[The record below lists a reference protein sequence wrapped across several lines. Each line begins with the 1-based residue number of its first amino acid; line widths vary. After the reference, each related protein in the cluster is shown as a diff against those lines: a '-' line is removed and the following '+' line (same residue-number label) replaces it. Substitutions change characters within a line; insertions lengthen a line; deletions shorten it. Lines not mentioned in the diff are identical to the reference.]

1 MSDGSIE
8 QSLVGPHQ
16 NQSKTKELQDQ
27 GKKINLSLSEMA
39 QFFMK
44 MAEAFKAKKLKPGV
58 SIPGCNTYFLCKYLK
73 DTMLQAKTYLF
84 CAIRPEVTYLKY
96 TFATLGFAKNASVV
110 QLSPKKATTAKS
122 PAERKLMAEL
132 EKYKQMVE
140 QLSSQGGTNANNDGD
155 EVARLQEMLAQQQ
168 AELQRVVNEDEGPS
182 SGAARQAHEEQE
194 KKRKQ
199 YEKRGITLYE
209 SVDLATL
216 KEPYFV
222 NIDEDEFRTK
232 RFLYILKKNETTF
245 GPDGDI
251 RPPSFSVKKNHCTVL
266 CDVDCCKETFI
277 VGGDG
282 QTIVAPDVV
291 VLKGEKK
298 ELKSGDWVCMG
309 KEQLQFFVPSQDA
322 PEREPEAIFEE
333 IQRAFSTAAALANA
347 GSGGDELAKRIRE
360 LEAQNSELQAS
371 QNDGASTAGDT
382 APLAERQD
390 SMPRIQTSFDEA
402 EVMNVITLIKD
413 VKEICEDFDR
423 PMLDFEPVLARQD
436 RAEGGQ
442 GKTFIKVVHTKT
454 EQVSLISDADFAM
467 KHSML
472 KDDRLSML
480 MSFEANEEYVVS
492 DEHDPVSLFF
502 EDMFH
507 ICSGRHFCEYL
518 AYNFETEKEDK
529 DVTLVASTSPY
540 HNSGILNIDWMP
552 VGEPMEVESPEAMLG
567 KPWTF
572 RLKIINAA
580 LKVRTRQ
587 CYVSYIFPNESGEL
601 EKFITDTSEQ
611 ETMTPSFDYEKEHH
625 IPNVTQSFLDFVTG
639 KNGMDFDIWASPTYR
654 LPPTKIST
662 SNEIVATRFKQT
674 VVKSGPDAEIATLK
688 CENFSLHKQL
698 DAAIAELAKATDT
711 DVSLVKQRL
720 VSAVEQ
726 DEKINNPVSSSEEEE
741 EATVVLPP
749 QEKTASEP
757 ACYTSDLA

>member
-1 MSDGSIE
+1 MPDGTLE
-8 QSLVGPHQ
+8 QALVGPHP
-16 NQSKTKELQDQ
+16 NQSKTQELQNQ

-39 QFFMK
+39 QFFLK
-44 MAEAFKAKKLKPGV
+44 MAEAFKSKKLKPGM

-73 DTMLQAKTYLF
+73 DTVLNAKTYLF
-84 CAIRPEVTYLKY
+84 CAIRPEVTYMKY

-110 QLSPKKATTAKS
+110 QLAPKKATTAKS

-132 EKYKQMVE
+132 EKYKAMVE
-140 QLSSQGGTNANNDGD
+140 ELQKSSGGGPSSGAD
-155 EVARLQEMLAQQQ
+155 EVAKLQDMLAQQQ
-168 AELQRVVNEDEGPS
+168 AELQRVVNEEESPGVSD
-182 SGAARQAHEEQE
+182 AARRAAEEQE

-199 YEKRGITLYE
+199 YEKRGMTLYE
-209 SVDLATL
+209 TVDLQTFT
-216 KEPYFV
+216 EPYFV

-232 RFLYILKKNETTF
+232 RFLYVLSKPETSF

-251 RPPSFSVKKNHCTVL
+251 RPPSFSVKKNHCTVFHDGA
-266 CDVDCCKETFI
+266 DVAI

-282 QTIVAPDVV
+282 QTLVAPGTVV
-291 VLKGEKK
+291 GKGERHA
-298 ELKSGDWVCMG
+298 LKSGDWVCMG
-309 KEQLQFFVPSQDA
+309 KEMLQFFFPGTET
-322 PEREPEAIFEE
+322 PEREAEAIFDE
-333 IQRAFSTAAALANA
+333 IQQALLTAAAASKENNTA
-347 GSGGDELAKRIRE
+347 GNDELAKRIKE
-360 LEAQNSELQAS
+360 LEAQNNQLQAS
-371 QNDGASTAGDT
+371 STGEGKDEPTEAQT
-382 APLAERQD
+382 
-390 SMPRIQTSFDEA
+390 MKTSFDEA
-402 EVMNVITLIKD
+402 EVMNVINLIKD

-423 PMLDFEPVLARQD
+423 PMLEFEPVLARQD

-442 GKTFIKVVHTKT
+442 GKTFIKVTHTKT

-480 MSFEANEEYVVS
+480 MSFEAKEEYVVS

-518 AYNFETEKEDK
+518 AYNFETENEDK

-540 HNSGILNIDWMP
+540 HNSGILNIDWTP
-552 VGEPMEVESPEAMLG
+552 VGDPMEIESPDAMLG

-572 RLKIINAA
+572 KLKILNAA

-601 EKFITDTSEQ
+601 EKFITDTHSAQ

-625 IPNVTQSFLDFVTG
+625 IPSVTQSFLDFLTG

-654 LPPTKIST
+654 LPPVKIST
-662 SNEIVATRFKQT
+662 SNETVAMRFKQN
-674 VVKSGPDAEIATLK
+674 VVMAGTDAEIATLK
-688 CENFSLHKQL
+688 DENNLLQKQL
-698 DAAIAELAKATDT
+698 EAAINELALATNT
-711 DVSLVKQRL
+711 ESSLVKQRL
-720 VSAVEQ
+720 LQAVKQ
-726 DEKINNPVSSSEEEE
+726 DSQLNNP
-741 EATVVLPP
+741 PP
-749 QEKTASEP
+749 AAE
-757 ACYTSDLA
+757 